1 MIRTIINIIFIVK
14 MGIETERK
22 FLVNGEFK
30 SHAVQE
36 LNIIQS
42 YLSIDPDKTI
52 RLRLSDNSAFL
63 TIKSR
68 IPGKSIAKNEWEI
81 KIPFNDAM
89 EIIHLCLPGKIVKT
103 RYLVPH
109 GSHTFEVDVFHD
121 KNEGLIIA
129 EIELSAEG
137 EKFDK
142 PDWLGEEI
150 TGRPEYYNANLIK

>member
-1 MIRTIINIIFIVK
+1 

-30 SHAVQE
+30 NHAVKE

-42 YLSIDPDKTI
+42 YLSNDPDKTI
-52 RLRLSDNSAFL
+52 RLRLSENRAFL
-63 TIKSR
+63 TVKSR

-81 KIPFNDAM
+81 EIPYNYASEM
-89 EIIHLCLPGKIVKT
+89 MYLCLPGKIVKT
-103 RYLVPH
+103 RYLVPY
-109 GSHTFEVDVFHD
+109 GNHTFEVDVFHD

-129 EIELSAEG
+129 EIELSAED
-137 EKFDK
+137 EKFDR
-142 PDWLGEEI
+142 PDWLGLEV